1 MDPTLQFLSEIEAF
15 LARSGM
21 SPTAFGLKALNDPRF
36 VHGLRDGREPR
47 WRTLERARDFIRQQ
61 DAAFQKESVA

>member
-1 MDPTLQFLSEIEAF
+1 MDPTSQLIIEIDAF
-15 LARSGM
+15 LERSRM
-21 SPTAFGLKALNDPRF
+21 SATAFGLKAFNDPRF

-61 DAAFQKESVA
+61 DAASQKESAA